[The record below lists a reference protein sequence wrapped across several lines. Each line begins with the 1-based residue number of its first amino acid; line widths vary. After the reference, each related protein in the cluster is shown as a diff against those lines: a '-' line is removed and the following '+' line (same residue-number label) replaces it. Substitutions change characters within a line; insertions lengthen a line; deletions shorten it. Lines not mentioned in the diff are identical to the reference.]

1 LTVKLAAGH
10 DRRTSRLGSQ
20 VKQEARVKGKL
31 LIAIVASAIVGFAQ
45 WQWVLPYCWM
55 YIAVHDPISH
65 WLIIH
70 GVRGTLLYA
79 VLFVHDTM
87 INVFLCLPAALVL
100 HRLSPHKPL
109 TYLAI
114 AVLTGFLW
122 SDRWLFQHPLP
133 SGVGYGIFIYGA
145 LLTLVMLPGASA
157 LIGLSDRRRATSP

>member
-1 LTVKLAAGH
+1 
-10 DRRTSRLGSQ
+10 
-20 VKQEARVKGKL
+20 VKGKL
-31 LIAIVASAIVGFAQ
+31 LIAIAVSAVIGFVQ

-55 YIAVHDPISH
+55 YIAVHNPIPH

-100 HRLSPHKPL
+100 RRLSPHKPL
-109 TYLAI
+109 TCLAI

-122 SDRWLFQHPLP
+122 ENRWLFEQPL
-133 SGVGYGIFIYGA
+133 SGDMGYGMFIYGA
-145 LLTLVMLPGASA
+145 LLTLIMLPGASV